1 MSCTSWGA
9 DVLHQ
14 LGCTLGMRLTFPTPL
29 QHKGGHYCQL
39 STLLMRTEWGLTL
52 VPGLL
57 GALQQQG
64 VAQSGPKEQ
73 VVLTQCA
80 DLQE

>member
-1 MSCTSWGA
+1 
-9 DVLHQ
+9 
-14 LGCTLGMRLTFPTPL
+14 
-29 QHKGGHYCQL
+29 
-39 STLLMRTEWGLTL
+39 MRTEWGLTL

-64 VAQSGPKEQ
+64 VAQSRPKEQ